1 MRHQLTTLALGAA
14 LIAGGCGDDDGDT
27 TTDDMGTTPD
37 MFVGTD
43 AFTPDEGVPDLGPGS
58 GDGND
63 SFADADPVELGTAV
77 EGAAID
83 PAGDQD
89 FYSFTG
95 EAGQWVIISTEANPD
110 DDPDMV
116 DTVLTLYDESMTQ
129 IAENDDSVPR
139 FNTDSEIITRLPT
152 AGTYYV
158 LVQEFSDWADE
169 TPEGM
174 ESFTYDLLVAELDP
188 DAIGV
193 TVDAEGGDD
202 VASSQNIGLSTS
214 ASGDFGLMVGDLR
227 DGSDV
232 DVYSF
237 SVTASKPNAQF
248 TILPAGTEGNG
259 STTLPDAVWVTDM
272 AGAVIIGRIDPSEL
286 DELSPGLPEGQ
297 YKLWIANAGTPGAN
311 DFYVLKV
318 FRLTSDNP
326 PEAEE
331 VTNGVAATAEALTL
345 ADDDGDGISTGFIL
359 AELPAADVDY
369 FSFPVE
375 AGDVVSAFCGSRTAG
390 SGVVGLTATITD
402 ATGVTEYGTDS
413 ETATTAI
420 AIEEADVG
428 GGAGTFLLRLEKD
441 SQDSEVEGD
450 WVRCGVAVGPPAT

>member
-14 LIAGGCGDDDGDT
+14 LIAGGCGDDDT
-27 TTDDMGTTPD
+27 TTDDMGTVD
-37 MFVGTD
+37 MFTGTD
-43 AFTPDEGVPDLGPGS
+43 AFTADEGVPDMGDPS

-63 SFADADPVELGTAV
+63 SFETADPIELGTPVADAV
-77 EGAAID
+77 ID

-95 EAGQWVIISTEANPD
+95 EEGQWVILSTEANPD
-110 DDPDMV
+110 DDPEMV
-116 DTVLTLYDESMTQ
+116 DTVLTLYDSSMTQ
-129 IAENDDSVPR
+129 IAENDDGIPR
-139 FNTDSEIITRLPT
+139 FNTDSEIITRLPA

-158 LVQEFSDWADE
+158 RVLEFSDWADD

-174 ESFTYDLLVAELDP
+174 ASFTYELLVAALDP
-188 DAIGV
+188 DAVGV

-214 ASGDFGLMVGDLR
+214 ADGDFGLLVGDLR

-248 TILPAGTEGNG
+248 TVLPADVDGNG
-259 STTLPDAVWVTDM
+259 STALPSAVWVTDM
-272 AGAVIIGRIDPSEL
+272 AGTEIIGRVDPSAL
-286 DELSPGLPEGQ
+286 PELSPGLPEGQ
-297 YKLWIANAGTPGAN
+297 YKLWIEHGGSAGSN

-326 PEAEE
+326 PEEDE
-331 VTNGVAATAEALTL
+331 VANGVAATAEPLTL
-345 ADDDGDGISTGFIL
+345 ADDDGDGISNGFIL
-359 AELPAADVDY
+359 AELPDADVDH
-369 FSFPVE
+369 FSFAVE

-390 SGVVGLTATITD
+390 SGVIDLTATITD
-402 ATGVTEYGTDS
+402 VTGVTELGSDT
-413 ETATTAI
+413 ETATEAV
-420 AIEEADVG
+420 AIEELDV
-428 GGAGTFLLRLEKD
+428 GGAGTYLLRLEKD
-441 SQDSEVEGD
+441 SQDAEVTGD
-450 WVRCGVAVGPPAT
+450 WVRCGVAVGPAS